1 MFTEW
6 NFTKRNQNF
15 GLKFEIILKVNMKK
29 VCANQNTVWAGL
41 GWPPAGIRSL
51 AANICIEQRTEAEQL
66 GVLGP
71 SQHNMWIRYQQ
82 YVVKT
87 SDGLLC
93 KW

>member
-51 AANICIEQRTEAEQL
+51 AANICIEQRTEAEPP
-66 GVLGP
+66 GP
-71 SQHNMWIRYQQ
+71 SQQQHNMWISYQQ
-82 YVVKT
+82 SLVNT
-87 SDGLLC
+87 S
-93 KW
+93 KWRIYC

>member
-41 GWPPAGIRSL
+41 GWPAVGIRSL
-51 AANICIEQRTEAEQL
+51 AANICIENRSRAAWALTT
-66 GVLGP
+66 
-71 SQHNMWIRYQQ
+71 QHVDIIPTICGKNIRLI
-82 YVVKT
+82 VK
-87 SDGLLC
+87 
-93 KW
+93 